1 MKCYSTLLCEH
12 EERDITHYTGERT
25 KKEAKQ
31 KQQETQNWTETQWK
45 IQRVRTTDC
54 RLLYGREAATEQH
67 FLPRR
72 SRHRDTRSFVPT
84 NNSLAVS
91 SDTDQHKNSIFTE
104 REKADSAK
112 EKQQRACNWTELS
125 QVLHLCGLYATAR
138 LSLTVN
144 CCCITQVCSGIYCI
158 LCSANSAVMSKIRI
172 HQLQK
177 LPMFKTVIWLIAEA
191 KTPREPCVLLLF
203 ILFTP
208 SFVPEKQRLKNVL
221 KSFWRQCHE
230 VTLSLTEHKVID
242 HTNLWKKMYTT
253 FHRKHGYLYSQIQ
266 STSRVSMSVSEREIS
281 ASPVSSLIT
290 VPVW

>member
-1 MKCYSTLLCEH
+1 MTCYSTLLCEH

-45 IQRVRTTDC
+45 IQRVRKTDC

-67 FLPRR
+67 FLPRC

-91 SDTDQHKNSIFTE
+91 SDTDRHKNSIFTE

-125 QVLHLCGLYATAR
+125 QVLHLCGLYATAC

-144 CCCITQVCSGIYCI
+144 GCCITQVCSVIYCI

-172 HQLQK
+172 HHLQK
-177 LPMFKTVIWLIAEA
+177 LPMFKTVIWLRAEA

-203 ILFTP
+203 ILFTS

-242 HTNLWKKMYTT
+242 NTNLWKKMYTT

>member
-125 QVLHLCGLYATAR
+125 QVLHLCGLYATAC

-144 CCCITQVCSGIYCI
+144 GCCITQVCSVIYCI

-172 HQLQK
+172 QQLQK

-191 KTPREPCVLLLF
+191 KNPPWTVCSVVVYFIHSLF
-203 ILFTP
+203 CARKTKI
-208 SFVPEKQRLKNVL
+208 KKC

-230 VTLSLTEHKVID
+230 VTLSLTEIDKVID

-290 VPVW
+290 LPVW

>member
-1 MKCYSTLLCEH
+1 MKRETLHITL
-12 EERDITHYTGERT
+12 ERGRRKRPNRNNNRRRTEQKHNERFR
-25 KKEAKQ
+25 EWE
-31 KQQETQNWTETQWK
+31 QQTAGYCTDERQPQSNTSCHAAAGTETQEALYQQ
-45 IQRVRTTDC
+45 ITHSQSVLTQTDTKTQY
-54 RLLYGREAATEQH
+54 LL
-67 FLPRR
+67 
-72 SRHRDTRSFVPT
+72 
-84 NNSLAVS
+84 
-91 SDTDQHKNSIFTE
+91 

-125 QVLHLCGLYATAR
+125 QVLHLCCLYATAC

-172 HQLQK
+172 QQLQK

-191 KTPREPCVLLLF
+191 KTPREPCFLLLF
-203 ILFTP
+203 ILFTS
-208 SFVPEKQRLKNVL
+208 SFVPEKRRLKNVL

-242 HTNLWKKMYTT
+242 NTNLWKKMYLT

-290 VPVW
+290 LPVW